1 MCFAGGKSLLIL
13 WQSGV
18 YMGTYIRNDKIP
30 ISHTAITL
38 GRKDTSEIDG
48 CVRDTIIAGLES
60 CTPKIALIKGLCHL

>member
-48 CVRDTIIAGLES
+48 CVRDTIIA
-60 CTPKIALIKGLCHL
+60 A